1 MGPNMVYLPEPKKTK
16 KIASGECK
24 YLSFAS
30 AEMQGWRKSMED
42 AHVHVTE
49 FDGDPNAALFAVF
62 DGHGG
67 KWWLTNCRKGS
78 SGVCK

>member
-1 MGPNMVYLPEPKKTK
+1 MGPSLVYLNEPKKTK
-16 KIASGECK
+16 EIASGDSK
-24 YLSFAS
+24 LLSFGS

-42 AHVHVTE
+42 AHVHQIE

-67 KWWLTNCRKGS
+67 STLLIL
-78 SGVCK
+78 